1 MAAIAALSLSDG
13 TATRTFTPQ
22 NKVDGITAYTDFAV
36 TSPDL
41 RPVITHSV
49 KAPSGAGVVGRVK
62 EKISFSYLDANSVV
76 KTGFIN
82 IEAVIPKDMV
92 ESDRGM
98 LRELARA
105 TLNSSTPLGLAI
117 QRFEDTY

>member
-1 MAAIAALSLSDG
+1 MAAIASLSLSDG
-13 TATRTFTPQ
+13 TATRTFTPL
-22 NKVDGITAYTDFAV
+22 NKVDGITAWTDFAV

-41 RPVITHSV
+41 RPVVTHSV

-62 EKISFSYLDANSVV
+62 EKISFSYLDAKGVV

-82 IEAVIPKDMV
+82 IEAVVPKDMV
-92 ESDRGM
+92 ESDRTM

-105 TLNSSTPLGLAI
+105 TLNGSTPLGVAV